1 VFLIYFVAGESL
13 SSKSPRPTPV
23 AIAQLIGKHTKRS
36 QWVLVGLSLFFSI
49 PREASAHSAS
59 ESPDQRA
66 TKRSWLAQLSVDDD
80 NVSCEGIVGKI
91 L

>member
-49 PREASAHSAS
+49 PEKHPLTQHRSPLISVPQSEAGWHSF
-59 ESPDQRA
+59 R
-66 TKRSWLAQLSVDDD
+66 
-80 NVSCEGIVGKI
+80 
-91 L
+91 